1 MTVVLCSF
9 IEVNITEDRGIQK
22 AAATPHRSTSR
33 NLSREA
39 NSYTGINIH
48 AAREH
53 QDQNE
58 AVCDH
63 PACK

>member
-9 IEVNITEDRGIQK
+9 IEVNKTEDRGVQK

-33 NLSREA
+33 NLSTEA

-53 QDQNE
+53 QE
-58 AVCDH
+58 GGGGGGVF
-63 PACK
+63 